1 MLTADPV
8 RRPNMLR
15 LSVLES
21 SRMPYIFFASRY
33 PISKPGNEAQANS
46 HTPHAE
52 KPENQ
57 TEVAQLGRGFKS
69 AMDRIRRIATLKAGR
84 RPGGVNSVTFGL
96 EAEERGVPVSRKGR
110 EGRGDPGT
118 DAGEALPPVLGH
130 PLAVDEP
137 LLQAAEGDVDGQVA
151 DLRRVVHRGGRAAG
165 GSPPEPIRGGGG
177 ESDR

>member
-69 AMDRIRRIATLKAGR
+69 AMDRIRRIAT
-84 RPGGVNSVTFGL
+84 
-96 EAEERGVPVSRKGR
+96 
-110 EGRGDPGT
+110 
-118 DAGEALPPVLGH
+118 PP
-130 PLAVDEP
+130 P
-137 LLQAAEGDVDGQVA
+137 Q
-151 DLRRVVHRGGRAAG
+151 
-165 GSPPEPIRGGGG
+165 GGGG
-177 ESDR
+177 GGGG